1 MNADI
6 STPHLDLADL
16 IAEANGE
23 ATGNRV
29 RGHLAGCEQCRR
41 EADRWSLVAGG
52 VRGLMAATPEVTQ
65 PAQPVRPA
73 RSAVRRVLATPR
85 RRLVFAAS
93 AAAAAVL
100 VGFAGYGVA
109 NRGSV
114 NGPGTGGSGG
124 TTTLTA
130 VTGCAKLEQATGTLD
145 RVGGDSLVIAMAGGK
160 SVTVTTTA
168 TTRMNASGP
177 LLDAVTDG
185 ASVTVVGKGSGGTV
199 AANFVV
205 VGGNPS
211 IEVPDYTILHGTVS
225 DARTGGFT
233 VVTST
238 GTRVPVTTS
247 DRTVVAISN
256 AGLAQL
262 RTGARTTA
270 VGYAGPNGTLSAIAV
285 FQPADWLPGA
295 HAEVTVKD
303 CSPDSINHTIMALTY
318 GG

>member
-52 VRGLMAATPEVTQ
+52 VRGLMAATPEVTEPVR
-65 PAQPVRPA
+65 PAQPVR
-73 RSAVRRVLATPR
+73 RMLATPR
-85 RRLVFAAS
+85 RRLML

-109 NRGSV
+109 NFVSV
-114 NGPGTGGSGG
+114 NGPGTGGTGS
-124 TTTLTA
+124 TATLTA
-130 VTGCAKLEQATGTLD
+130 VTGCAKLEQATGTLE
-145 RVGGDSLVIAMAGGK
+145 RVDGDSVVIAMAGGK

-185 ASVTVVGKGSGGTV
+185 ASVTVAGKGSGGTV

-225 DARTGGFT
+225 DARTGGII

-238 GTRVPVTTS
+238 GTRVAVTTS

-303 CSPDSINHTIMALTY
+303 CSQDSIDHAIMALTY

>member
-16 IAEANGE
+16 IAEANAE
-23 ATGNRV
+23 ATGDRV

-52 VRGLMAATPEVTQ
+52 VRGLMAATPEV
-65 PAQPVRPA
+65 AQPVRPA
-73 RSAVRRVLATPR
+73 QPVRRMLATPR
-85 RRLVFAAS
+85 RRLML

-109 NRGSV
+109 NFVSV
-114 NGPGTGGSGG
+114 NGPGTGGTGS
-124 TTTLTA
+124 TATLTA
-130 VTGCAKLEQATGTLD
+130 VTGCAKLEQATGTLE
-145 RVGGDSLVIAMAGGK
+145 RVDGDSVVIAMPGGK

-185 ASVTVVGKGSGGTV
+185 ASVTVAGKGSGGTV

-225 DARTGGFT
+225 DTRTGGFT

-238 GTRVPVTTS
+238 GTRVAVTTS

-295 HAEVTVKD
+295 HADVTVKD